1 MEPAEEGRVAVEG
14 GQIAYRVYGSGSRAL
29 LCLHGGPGCPSP
41 YLDPLIQLA
50 SGDLRVVLYD
60 QLGCGDS
67 EAPDDPSLWTLD
79 RFVREVEQVRS
90 ALDLGRIDLLGHSF
104 GGMLAQEW
112 ALAHPGELRTL
123 TLCSTLCS
131 VPQYRQEV
139 ATLIDALPVAE
150 RDILRQ
156 GIDAPGYGEA
166 FDAFSRRHLIRIERP
181 EPVARSLAAFS
192 HQVYATLWGTD
203 GLRPDGLVRDWDS
216 SARIGEIRAPTL
228 ITVGRYDEVTPA
240 CAAAIRARIAGSELV
255 EFPSSAH
262 MAHWEEQGAFL
273 ACMRGFLQNR

>member
-41 YLDPLIQLA
+41 YLDSLIELA

-67 EAPDDPSLWTLD
+67 ESPDDRSLWTLE

-104 GGMLAQEW
+104 GGILAQEW

-123 TLCSTLCS
+123 TLCSTICS
-131 VPQYRQEV
+131 MAQYRTEAARLV
-139 ATLIDALPVAE
+139 DEMPEAE
-150 RDILRQ
+150 RAVLRQ
-156 GIDAPGYGEA
+156 GIDAPGYAEA
-166 FDAFSRRHLIRIERP
+166 FEQFSRRHLIRIERP
-181 EPVARSLAAFS
+181 EPVRRALAAVNE
-192 HQVYATLWGTD
+192 QVYATLWGTD
-203 GLRPDGLVRDWDS
+203 GLRPDGLLRDWESCD
-216 SARIGEIRAPTL
+216 RLGQIRAPTL

-240 CAAAIRARIAGSELV
+240 CAASIRAGISGSELV
-255 EFPSSAH
+255 HFPSSAH
-262 MAHWEEQGAFL
+262 MPHWEEQGAFM